1 MHYTVRVLD
10 VEMGRNLMLDLQR
23 RGVSFD
29 VGYCAEGMD
38 WELDWS
44 LSGPLTGEDIME
56 ELNKLDD
63 DRIIGFINML
73 RGFTETADVSLSVS
87 GIKP

>member
-10 VEMGRNLMLDLQR
+10 VEMGRSLMLDLQR

-44 LSGPLTGEDIME
+44 LSGPLTGDEIIEELSECGITFDITMRME
-56 ELNKLDD
+56 E
-63 DRIIGFINML
+63 
-73 RGFTETADVSLSVS
+73 E
-87 GIKP
+87 